1 MNARSSFAQSSHRA
15 PVHAFPN
22 VRGVTQRSVIV
33 DGDCRA
39 PRHLVLGVLG
49 RPSVRFGPA
58 AHKTRHVAD
67 SVAALGDAR
76 ISGAQLSVEG
86 LAKRIDTAAPA
97 PQAGL
102 DIPGLAAAADN
113 SHAPVYEPILLAATA
128 NAPTN
133 SGSVPARSWQ

>member
-39 PRHLVLGVLG
+39 PRHLVLG

>member
-39 PRHLVLGVLG
+39 PRHLVLG

-133 SGSVPARSWQ
+133 SGSVPARSCQ

>member
-22 VRGVTQRSVIV
+22 VRGVTQRSVLV

-39 PRHLVLGVLG
+39 PRHLVLG

-133 SGSVPARSWQ
+133 SGSVPARSCQ

>member
-39 PRHLVLGVLG
+39 PRHLVLG

-58 AHKTRHVAD
+58 ANKTGQVAD
-67 SVAALGDAR
+67 ILAALGDAR
-76 ISGAQLSVEG
+76 ISGAQLKVEG
-86 LAKRIDTAAPA
+86 PAKRVDTAEPA
-97 PQAGL
+97 PQAGF
-102 DIPGLAAAADN
+102 DIPDLAATTDK
-113 SHAPVYEPILLAATA
+113 SHAPVYEPILLAVPA

>member
-39 PRHLVLGVLG
+39 PRHLVLG

-113 SHAPVYEPILLAATA
+113 SHAPVYEPILLAVPA